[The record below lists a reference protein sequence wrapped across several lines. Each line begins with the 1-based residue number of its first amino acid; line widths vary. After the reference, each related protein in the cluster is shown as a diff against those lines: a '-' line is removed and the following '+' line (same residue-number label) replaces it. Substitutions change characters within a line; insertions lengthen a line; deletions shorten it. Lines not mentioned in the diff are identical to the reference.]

1 MAHTGQHNLLPATYS
16 LYCCS
21 TSLGPGPGPQSL
33 PGTESRAEPW
43 HTTAATG
50 VRKEQGGGVHCA
62 GPAKHREVEQIPTQS
77 SRSHTRLHSSLT

>member
-16 LYCCS
+16 CCS

-33 PGTESRAEPW
+33 PGTKSRAEPW
-43 HTTAATG
+43 HTKAATR
-50 VRKEQGGGVHCA
+50 VRKGQGRVHCA
-62 GPAKHREVEQIPTQS
+62 GPAKHREMQQIPTQS